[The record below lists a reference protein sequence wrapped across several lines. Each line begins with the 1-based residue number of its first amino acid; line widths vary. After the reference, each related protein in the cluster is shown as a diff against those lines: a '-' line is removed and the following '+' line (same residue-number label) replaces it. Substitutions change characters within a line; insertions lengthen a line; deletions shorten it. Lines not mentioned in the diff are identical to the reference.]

1 MGRKHEN
8 WCLRVLTTIPE
19 KILHDTEMTRKIYKN
34 TSAMRI

>member
-8 WCLRVLTTIPE
+8 QYLRVLTTIPE

-34 TSAMRI
+34 TSAIRV